1 LSFHP
6 TAFRVICAVFCMLR
20 LMSCEWNGDPSTVAG
35 GFSLVCDRFLE
46 GEDGF
51 LPLLLVIKK

>member
-1 LSFHP
+1 
-6 TAFRVICAVFCMLR
+6 
-20 LMSCEWNGDPSTVAG
+20 MSCEWNGGPSAVAG
-35 GFSLVCDRFLE
+35 GFSLVCDRCLE

>member
-1 LSFHP
+1 
-6 TAFRVICAVFCMLR
+6 
-20 LMSCEWNGDPSTVAG
+20 MSCEWNGGPSTVAG